1 MPKALTNGIQIY
13 YEVHGEGFPLI
24 LSWGV
29 GGNSDLWQ
37 DQVADLS
44 ADYRL
49 ILWDARGH
57 GKSETPRQRDQY
69 GIPISADD
77 LLGLMDHL
85 GVEKAYVG
93 GHSLGA
99 GVATVFT
106 LEHPE
111 RVEALLIMNSATASG
126 RPVRP
131 ELKVAWER
139 QIELALT
146 VGMEPVVEEV
156 VSHPDVWVTAKL
168 DPVGIRG
175 MKAAYLALDPVG
187 YAYSVLSIMDN
198 EHTTDR
204 LKDIRVPTLVLTA
217 EHDPALPL
225 ARITADEIPDSR
237 LVVMDGAGHL
247 ANLDDPPAF
256 NRHVLDFLGEVD
268 RRRNLGTMRAG
279 TG

>member
-1 MPKALTNGIQIY
+1 M
-13 YEVHGEGFPLI
+13 
-24 LSWGV
+24 
-29 GGNSDLWQ
+29 GGNTDLWQ
-37 DQVADLS
+37 DQVDDLS
-44 ADYRL
+44 ARYRL
-49 ILWDARGH
+49 ILWDPRGH
-57 GKSETPRQRDQY
+57 GKSDVPRERSQY
-69 GIPISADD
+69 GIPISAQD

-85 GVEKAYVG
+85 GIARAHVG

-106 LEHPE
+106 LQNPE
-111 RVEALLIMNSATASG
+111 RVESLLIMNSATASG
-126 RPVRP
+126 CPVRP

-139 QIELALT
+139 QIQQALT
-146 VGMEPVVEEV
+146 EGMGPVVEEV
-156 VSHPDVWVTAKL
+156 ASHPDVWVTAKL
-168 DPVGIRG
+168 DPEGIRG

-187 YAYSVLSIMDN
+187 YAYSVQSIMDN

-204 LKDIRVPTLVLTA
+204 LGGIRAPTLVLAA

-256 NRHVLDFLGEVD
+256 NRHVLDFLAGVD
-268 RRRNLGTMRAG
+268 ARRARG
-279 TG
+279 